1 MWKEMAFSFGIPLLF
16 LKPVKISIVL
26 NRLIYSFVRVG
37 RDGRADEG
45 AGLENQYGSN
55 LIVGSNPT
63 LSAVGGPERSIW
75 RDARVAE

>member
-1 MWKEMAFSFGIPLLF
+1 MAASFGIPSF
-16 LKPVKISIVL
+16 FKRVKISIVL
-26 NRLIYSFVRVG
+26 NRLIYSLAMVG

-63 LSAVGGPERSIW
+63 LSATARPERSIR

>member
-1 MWKEMAFSFGIPLLF
+1 M
-16 LKPVKISIVL
+16 
-26 NRLIYSFVRVG
+26 VG

-63 LSAVGGPERSIW
+63 LSAMNTGSLVDEWFLNEPIAGISNVVFW
-75 RDARVAE
+75 

>member
-1 MWKEMAFSFGIPLLF
+1 MYVDFVDKQKETAVIFGIPLF
-16 LKPVKISIVL
+16 FYKSVKISIVL
-26 NRLIYSFVRVG
+26 NRLIYSLAMVG

-63 LSAVGGPERSIW
+63 LSAALGP
-75 RDARVAE
+75 

>member
-1 MWKEMAFSFGIPLLF
+1 M
-16 LKPVKISIVL
+16 V
-26 NRLIYSFVRVG
+26 
-37 RDGRADEG
+37 EG

-63 LSAVGGPERSIW
+63 LSAAAEPEQSIW

>member
-1 MWKEMAFSFGIPLLF
+1 M
-16 LKPVKISIVL
+16 V
-26 NRLIYSFVRVG
+26 
-37 RDGRADEG
+37 EG